1 MYATAHNLR
10 YREQDCPL
18 TLAEGLAEYYAANE
32 GVIARAADLPPD
44 SAALF
49 RSHDMCHVIFGL
61 DTTLE
66 DEAMADTRTMM
77 SCDVGAARY
86 AVYLGLDPQAQK
98 ILKDVG
104 IVGFVWGHDEG
115 VAAHVPRHD
124 RCMAN
129 EKEMAMETAGIV
141 SVPPARRIA
150 RGIRNPSDLIL
161 AELCFHQRQNRFHRF
176 VGVRPFGS
184 NLDCAMGPGRQHHQP
199 HDGTRVHALA
209 VLGHGDLRFE
219 ACRGFHDLGGCA
231 RMKSALVGDGG
242 DRVTALPRLAHITP
256 RADPPSPRA
265 YICGPI

>member
-104 IVGFVWGHDEG
+104 IVGFVWG
-115 VAAHVPRHD
+115 
-124 RCMAN
+124 
-129 EKEMAMETAGIV
+129 T
-141 SVPPARRIA
+141 
-150 RGIRNPSDLIL
+150 
-161 AELCFHQRQNRFHRF
+161 
-176 VGVRPFGS
+176 
-184 NLDCAMGPGRQHHQP
+184 
-199 HDGTRVHALA
+199 
-209 VLGHGDLRFE
+209 
-219 ACRGFHDLGGCA
+219 
-231 RMKSALVGDGG
+231 MK
-242 DRVTALPRLAHITP
+242 ALPRMFHAMIDAWRMKKKWPWKPPESFQSRRLGEL
-256 RADPPSPRA
+256 RAEFGIRV
-265 YICGPI
+265 I